1 MDIRQ
6 LRYLVSLSKERHFAR
21 AAEACGIA
29 QPTLSAALRQL
40 EDELGVPVVERGNR
54 FKAFTPEGERV
65 LGWARRILADCQS
78 LEDELATLSGRLG
91 GRLMLGAI
99 PSALPHAG
107 PLTSAFHA
115 RHPGV
120 AITVES
126 MTSIDIQR
134 ALDSFDL
141 HAGLTYLDNEP
152 LQHVRSLP
160 LFTERHHLLAPA
172 DGPLAGRTTMSWSE
186 AGELPLALLTPDMQG
201 RRIVDAVFRDLGTVP
216 APVLESNSIVTLLG
230 HVRAGGGCAVV
241 PEGYVRQM
249 PESDILA
256 LKLIEPAVEHS
267 IGLVVGDR
275 EPMAPLAEALLQVA
289 RGLTGNATS
298 K

>member
-6 LRYLVSLSKERHFAR
+6 LRYLVSLAKERHFAR

-54 FKAFTPEGERV
+54 FKSFTTEGERV

-91 GRLMLGAI
+91 GRLVLGAI

-126 MTSIDIQR
+126 MTSIEIQR
-134 ALDSFDL
+134 GLDTFEL
-141 HAGLTYLDNEP
+141 HGGLTYLDNEP
-152 LQHVRSLP
+152 LQNVRILP
-160 LFTERHHLLAPA
+160 LFTERHQLLVPA
-172 DGPLAGRTTMSWSE
+172 NGPFAGRATVTWAE
-186 AGELPLALLTPDMQG
+186 AAELPLALLTPDMQG

-216 APVLESNSIVTLLG
+216 RPVLESNSIVTLLS

-241 PEGYVRQM
+241 PEGHVRQLQDGDM
-249 PESDILA
+249 LA
-256 LKLIEPAVEHS
+256 LRLVDPAVAHS
-267 IGLVVGDR
+267 IGLVVADR
-275 EPMAPLAEALLQVA
+275 DPMAPLAEALLQAA
-289 RGLTGNATS
+289 RGLA
-298 K
+298 KA